1 MGNLG
6 LLELVGMIL
15 ISLLIVLVPAVLYL
29 NSLRKTLLLIDVKN
43 RTIDPNDVWFM
54 FIIGFNLYYHFK
66 LVNSIATSLSNE
78 FADRKIAIDQKR
90 PGETV
95 GYINSTFLVTYVI
108 YFYNLSHPNLDKE
121 LIDYVLVYGALI
133 SWIIYW
139 VKINKYKK
147 LLIADNNYKRNNE

>member
-108 YFYNLSHPNLDKE
+108 YFFTLSHPNLDKE

-147 LLIADNNYKRNNE
+147 LLIANNYF

>member
-6 LLELVGMIL
+6 LLELVMM
-15 ISLLIVLVPAVLYL
+15 ISLLIVCVPAVLYL

-43 RTIDPNDVWFM
+43 RTIDPNYVWFM

-78 FADRKIAIDQKR
+78 FADRNIALDQKR

-108 YFYNLSHPNLDKE
+108 YFYTFFHPNLDKN

-147 LLIADNNYKRNNE
+147 LLIADNNYKKNNE

>member
-6 LLELVGMIL
+6 LMGL
-15 ISLLIVLVPAVLYL
+15 IGLIPLLIVLIPAVLYL

-43 RTIDPNDVWFM
+43 RTIDPNYVWFM

-78 FADRKIAIDQKR
+78 FADRNIAINQKR

-108 YFYNLSHPNLDKE
+108 YFYFCTFSQIKPDQNA
-121 LIDYVLVYGALI
+121 ILVWGALI

-139 VKINKYKK
+139 VKINNYKK
-147 LLIADNNYKRNNE
+147 LLISDNKYKLSRHDL

>member
-6 LLELVGMIL
+6 LLELVMM
-15 ISLLIVLVPAVLYL
+15 ISLLIVCVPAVLYL

-43 RTIDPNDVWFM
+43 RTIDPNYVWFM

-66 LVNSIATSLSNE
+66 LVNSIATSLCNE
-78 FADRKIAIDQKR
+78 FADRNIAIDQKR

-108 YFYNLSHPNLDKE
+108 YFYTFFHPNLDKN

-147 LLIADNNYKRNNE
+147 LLIADNNYKKNNE

>member
-6 LLELVGMIL
+6 LLELVGM

-43 RTIDPNDVWFM
+43 RTIDPNYVWFM

-90 PGETV
+90 PGETI
-95 GYINSTFLVTYVI
+95 GYINSSFLVTYVI
-108 YFYNLSHPNLDKE
+108 YFFTFSHPNLDKE
-121 LIDYVLVYGALI
+121 LIEYILVYGALI

-139 VKINKYKK
+139 VKINRYKK
-147 LLIADNNYKRNNE
+147 LLIADNNKLI

>member
-43 RTIDPNDVWFM
+43 RTIDPNYVWFM

-108 YFYNLSHPNLDKE
+108 YFFTLSHPNLDKE

-147 LLIADNNYKRNNE
+147 LLIANNYF

>member
-108 YFYNLSHPNLDKE
+108 YFFTFSHPNLDKE

-147 LLIADNNYKRNNE
+147 LLIANNYF

>member
-1 MGNLG
+1 MHYGKFRFIG
-6 LLELVGMIL
+6 
-15 ISLLIVLVPAVLYL
+15 ISRDDIDIAF
-29 NSLRKTLLLIDVKN
+29 NSACPRSVIFKFLLLIDVKN

-108 YFYNLSHPNLDKE
+108 YFFTFSHPNLDKE

>member
-6 LLELVGMIL
+6 LLELVGM

-43 RTIDPNDVWFM
+43 RTIDPNYVWFM

-90 PGETV
+90 PGETI
-95 GYINSTFLVTYVI
+95 GYINSSFLVTYVI
-108 YFYNLSHPNLDKE
+108 YFFTFSHPYLDKE
-121 LIDYVLVYGALI
+121 LIEYILVYGALI

-139 VKINKYKK
+139 VKINRYKK
-147 LLIADNNYKRNNE
+147 LLIADNNKLI

>member
-1 MGNLG
+1 
-6 LLELVGMIL
+6 VL
-15 ISLLIVLVPAVLYL
+15 IPAVLYL

-43 RTIDPNDVWFM
+43 RTIDPNYVWFM

-78 FADRKIAIDQKR
+78 FADRNIAINQKR

-108 YFYNLSHPNLDKE
+108 YFYFCTFSQIKPDQNA
-121 LIDYVLVYGALI
+121 ILVWGALI

-139 VKINKYKK
+139 VKINNYKK
-147 LLIADNNYKRNNE
+147 LLISDNKYKLSRHDL